1 MKPVMHSRWSTAAIM
16 AAAGFAALSSP
27 SQAATARNAC
37 AVAREYLRLT
47 EIQHYDRIG
56 DLWADDAVFYA
67 PNGQTIRGRHAIGAF
82 YSAFLKK
89 ITPVNRIGS
98 LTFDPRAN
106 RCALEIETRVV
117 RGPAGEWVPDPKG
130 EFVGTV
136 IDLFTVNRKGK
147 ITRMK
152 VYLAPLPKD

>member
-1 MKPVMHSRWSTAAIM
+1 MKLAMQWRWSTAAIM
-16 AAAGFAALSSP
+16 VAAGIATLSSP
-27 SQAATARNAC
+27 SHAAPTRNAC
-37 AVAREYLRLT
+37 DVAKEYLRLT
-47 EIQHYDRIG
+47 EMQQYDRIG

-67 PNGQTIRGRHAIGAF
+67 PNGQTIRGRHAIGDF

-98 LTFDPRAN
+98 LTFDRRAR

-117 RGPAGEWVPDPKG
+117 RGPSGEWVPDAKG